1 MYNIKLLL
9 HEFLMIIHV
18 NRISFCICL
27 LRFWQLGKA
36 DIYSKIKHLKN
47 LYFISIIISVNQIIA
62 TFSELKLCNSKQ
74 RTILIINRMILLK
87 NKKKNIEVEIDELT
101 DEITSVKIDFDIIKT
116 GDEKLDYNGTTL
128 TLDEYAKK
136 EIRSFYKNLLQNQYS
151 EIENIIVLSGAGSSV
166 DIGKANKGLTMAK
179 MWTEFEKTNK
189 PTLDKLIKEANYTS
203 TSKDLELLLTEARI
217 HNSVNKNLDKEI
229 LEVKK
234 FIVEKCTLDL
244 PPNSP
249 HEKFLNKIALRP
261 QKYPRIKLFTLNYDT
276 LFEQAASEEMLTV
289 IDGFTFSIP
298 REFNGKYF
306 DYDIIE
312 TRHNRQDKKDSTI
325 SKLFYLFKMHG
336 SLSWQRKDKKIIQTE
351 SKSIT
356 NIDDRVMIF
365 PQDSKYEHSYE
376 QPYFE
381 MMARFQQA
389 LRTENTLLITV
400 GFSFVDKHI
409 SSVILES
416 LKQNPSLNLMAFSYP
431 EVISQDNEY
440 QKELHTASEQ
450 SRITLIAETF
460 EKLADEY
467 PENIAHRRTDILEDL
482 AKLINKKS

>member
-1 MYNIKLLL
+1 M
-9 HEFLMIIHV
+9 
-18 NRISFCICL
+18 
-27 LRFWQLGKA
+27 
-36 DIYSKIKHLKN
+36 
-47 LYFISIIISVNQIIA
+47 
-62 TFSELKLCNSKQ
+62 
-74 RTILIINRMILLK
+74 TILK
-87 NKKKNIEVEIDELT
+87 NKKKTIEIELDKSSKIISANINGEKIVAGDKKLEIPNGG
-101 DEITSVKIDFDIIKT
+101 KISL
-116 GDEKLDYNGTTL
+116 LDYV
-128 TLDEYAKK
+128 EK
-136 EIRSFYKNLLQNQYS
+136 EKRDFYINLLQSQYS
-151 EIENIIVLSGAGSSV
+151 EIENIVVLSGAGSSV
-166 DIGKANKGLTMAK
+166 GIGNAKKGLAMSGLWDLFEKENLITLNTLLTATGHDKKIKDLEALLSLAGINNIANKGALK
-179 MWTEFEKTNK
+179 
-189 PTLDKLIKEANYTS
+189 
-203 TSKDLELLLTEARI
+203 
-217 HNSVNKNLDKEI
+217 KEI
-229 LEVKK
+229 EIVKE
-234 FIVEKCTLDL
+234 FIVDKCSLDL
-244 PPNSP
+244 PDNSP
-249 HEKFLNKIALRP
+249 HEIFLNKVTLRP

-381 MMARFQQA
+381 MMARFQQS
-389 LRTENTLLITV
+389 LRNENTLLITI

-431 EVISQDNEY
+431 EVISSDNEY
-440 QKELHTASEQ
+440 QKELHKATEQ
-450 SRITLIAETF
+450 SRITLVAETF
-460 EKLADEY
+460 EKLADLY
-467 PENIAHRRTDILEDL
+467 PENNAHKRTDILQEL
-482 AKLINKKS
+482 GKILNKK

>member
-1 MYNIKLLL
+1 M
-9 HEFLMIIHV
+9 MII
-18 NRISFCICL
+18 
-27 LRFWQLGKA
+27 
-36 DIYSKIKHLKN
+36 
-47 LYFISIIISVNQIIA
+47 
-62 TFSELKLCNSKQ
+62 
-74 RTILIINRMILLK
+74 LK
-87 NKKKNIEVEIDELT
+87 NKRKTIEIECDDKIFISAKITNENEVLKFTSDKNGNFDKDGKEISLKDYIEVEKRE
-101 DEITSVKIDFDIIKT
+101 
-116 GDEKLDYNGTTL
+116 
-128 TLDEYAKK
+128 
-136 EIRSFYKNLLQNQYS
+136 FYKNLLQNQYS
-151 EIENIIVLSGAGSSV
+151 EIENIVILSGAGSSV
-166 DIGKANKGLTMAK
+166 GIGETKKGLAMSGL
-179 MWTEFEKTNK
+179 WDLFEKED
-189 PTLDKLIKEANYTS
+189 PTTLNTLLTTTGHDKSN
-203 TSKDLELLLTEARI
+203 KDLETLLSLAGI
-217 HNSVNKNLDKEI
+217 NNIANKEKIKNEI
-229 LEVKK
+229 EKVKK
-234 FIVEKCTLDL
+234 FIVDKCSLDL
-244 PPNSP
+244 PSNSP
-249 HEKFLNKIALRP
+249 HEKFLNKITLRP

-276 LFEQAASEEMLTV
+276 LFEQAASQEMLTV

-356 NIDDRVMIF
+356 NIDERVMIF

-381 MMARFQQA
+381 MMARFQQT
-389 LRTENTLLITV
+389 LRTENTLLITI

-431 EVISQDNEY
+431 EIISQDNDY
-440 QKELHTASEQ
+440 QKELHIATEQ
-450 SRITLIAETF
+450 SRITLVGETF

-467 PENIAHRRTDILEDL
+467 PENNAHKRTDVLEQL
-482 AKLINKKS
+482 AKLINKK

>member
-1 MYNIKLLL
+1 
-9 HEFLMIIHV
+9 MII
-18 NRISFCICL
+18 
-27 LRFWQLGKA
+27 
-36 DIYSKIKHLKN
+36 
-47 LYFISIIISVNQIIA
+47 
-62 TFSELKLCNSKQ
+62 
-74 RTILIINRMILLK
+74 LK
-87 NKKKNIEVEIDELT
+87 NKKKIIEVVSDDKLKIYISAKITNENEILDFTADKDGNFIKDGE
-101 DEITSVKIDFDIIKT
+101 KISLKHYIET
-116 GDEKLDYNGTTL
+116 M
-128 TLDEYAKK
+128 KK
-136 EIRSFYKNLLQNQYS
+136 DFYKNLLQNQYS
-151 EIENIIVLSGAGSSV
+151 EIENIVILSGAGSSV
-166 DIGKANKGLTMAK
+166 GIGEIQTGMAMSGL
-179 MWTEFEKTNK
+179 WDSFEKEDPTTLNTLLFETGHNK
-189 PTLDKLIKEANYTS
+189 KN
-203 TSKDLELLLTEARI
+203 KDLEALLSSAGINNIAKKGIL
-217 HNSVNKNLDKEI
+217 KNEIQKVKE
-229 LEVKK
+229 
-234 FIVEKCTLDL
+234 FIVDKCSLDL
-244 PPNSP
+244 PLNSP
-249 HEKFLNKIALRP
+249 HEKFLNKVTLRP

-276 LFEQAASEEMLTV
+276 LFEQAASQEMLTV

-336 SLSWQRKDKKIIQTE
+336 SLSWQKKGKKIIQTE
-351 SKSIT
+351 SNSIT

-389 LRTENTLLITV
+389 LRTENTLLITI

-440 QKELHTASEQ
+440 QKELHTATEQ